1 MNPFVSLIPSCV
13 PLTNP
18 KACTLLFSVFI
29 SCNGSKMMSK
39 KTSHCSASDQSERD
53 QPPSH
58 CQVDRSA
65 NSAPGFKI
73 KTESGQRNGESS
85 SPESSSLNGDG
96 KRSGK
101 SRQRRKKRSSNSA
114 SRPEEKVASN
124 TKEGEKSD
132 TKTSQP
138 SNPHSGLIGLQSE
151 CANIWFERSMYEQ
164 AESLYQCWL
173 ASSSK
178 GTTQSNRSTP
188 VQRKKNS
195 NSPSTSAPS
204 SSGLLCHHGDQMAC
218 HHVVQNVW
226 VNKTSFDQAEQRFVE
241 GTAQPSIPNSL
252 NIPSPP
258 NRSITTRTPDEGYQ
272 SLAPTP
278 STPVVQQA
286 VVTPTNRQSINGLP
300 RIPIELLRDVWLE
313 KPLYDRAEAAFYQ
326 NLYGNNSSKRSSA
339 ASTSRSSDHPQSL
352 VEEEEEEEEEEQEVV
367 VVEEKRAVM
376 QGKAEVF
383 HALLPIQEE
392 EEPAEVSEKEEESGE
407 GVCHFLHPDSERV
420 WLDKW
425 RYDAAESRFHGCNGS
440 EAVGVKKGRRPEAAS
455 VASITPLRDN
465 TMSSTD
471 FLAQEK
477 IWFDKPRYDEAE
489 RRFYEQVNGT
499 PQPTQDA
506 GANSIL
512 QDIARARENIQK
524 SLAGQQ
530 SSSAADQGELVCR
543 IKSLEL
549 EKHSLQKVV
558 EDLRAALSKLECRVS
573 VLENS
578 PAAVT
583 SAPAPSVPY
592 TNGTAVQQKTSAPVK
607 KVEEEEEEDDD
618 DDIDLFGSDED
629 EEAEKIKEQRLKE
642 YAERKAKK
650 PSIIAKSSILLDVKP
665 WDDET
670 DMAKLEECVRS
681 IKADGLLWGM
691 SKLVPVGYGI
701 KKLQIACVVE
711 DDKVGTDILE
721 EEITKFEDYIQSVD
735 VAAFNKI

>member
-1 MNPFVSLIPSCV
+1 
-13 PLTNP
+13 
-18 KACTLLFSVFI
+18 
-29 SCNGSKMMSK
+29 
-39 KTSHCSASDQSERD
+39 
-53 QPPSH
+53 
-58 CQVDRSA
+58 
-65 NSAPGFKI
+65 
-73 KTESGQRNGESS
+73 
-85 SPESSSLNGDG
+85 
-96 KRSGK
+96 
-101 SRQRRKKRSSNSA
+101 
-114 SRPEEKVASN
+114 
-124 TKEGEKSD
+124 
-132 TKTSQP
+132 
-138 SNPHSGLIGLQSE
+138 
-151 CANIWFERSMYEQ
+151 
-164 AESLYQCWL
+164 
-173 ASSSK
+173 
-178 GTTQSNRSTP
+178 
-188 VQRKKNS
+188 
-195 NSPSTSAPS
+195 
-204 SSGLLCHHGDQMAC
+204 
-218 HHVVQNVW
+218 
-226 VNKTSFDQAEQRFVE
+226 
-241 GTAQPSIPNSL
+241 
-252 NIPSPP
+252 
-258 NRSITTRTPDEGYQ
+258 
-272 SLAPTP
+272 
-278 STPVVQQA
+278 
-286 VVTPTNRQSINGLP
+286 
-300 RIPIELLRDVWLE
+300 
-313 KPLYDRAEAAFYQ
+313 
-326 NLYGNNSSKRSSA
+326 
-339 ASTSRSSDHPQSL
+339 
-352 VEEEEEEEEEEQEVV
+352 
-367 VVEEKRAVM
+367 
-376 QGKAEVF
+376 
-383 HALLPIQEE
+383 
-392 EEPAEVSEKEEESGE
+392 
-407 GVCHFLHPDSERV
+407 
-420 WLDKW
+420 
-425 RYDAAESRFHGCNGS
+425 
-440 EAVGVKKGRRPEAAS
+440 
-455 VASITPLRDN
+455 
-465 TMSSTD
+465 MSSTD